1 MWPVPLRRLRTRVHV
16 QRLPPQY
23 YESSVDADAP
33 PSKRMPLILD
43 SMIGMLNDLHPREV
57 FLDQNFKTSLEHSDP
72 RQVSGSFR
80 AGCYHPWCNQASMDS
95 GVSDLHQNA
104 DEFKVTLDVQQFRSD
119 ELTVKTVDYYIV
131 IEGKHKEN
139 KDQFCIISN
148 EFKRSYLLPNYVD
161 IDHLTSSLSSDGLL
175 TVHAPKKVYNEPP
188 EEKVILVTPN
198 VTETEL

>member
-1 MWPVPLRRLRTRVHV
+1 MAHHPALRGSEPHKRAYAIA
-16 QRLPPQY
+16 PQNPTHFGL
-23 YESSVDADAP
+23 SHFCVGISPALCTN
-33 PSKRMPLILD
+33 MPLILD
-43 SMIGMLNDLHPREV
+43 SMIGMLNDLHPKEV
-57 FLDQNFKTSLEHSDP
+57 FLDQNFKTSLAHSDP

-95 GVSDLHQNA
+95 RVSDIHQNV

-175 TVHAPKKVYNEPP
+175 TVHAPKKVN
-188 EEKVILVTPN
+188 IVTK
-198 VTETEL
+198 LC